1 METKNINYGNL
12 IDNLDNILYNKQNID
27 IISEDDDGNE
37 IIIGK
42 KNIYPYL
49 FRMQLN
55 DNRDNFKYLFGNP
68 DIYSLLN
75 YYYGYLLYNDI
86 VKYTDINDITNN
98 LELILK
104 KSFDEDLNYFKEL
117 FDKNSLKSIDYFSD
131 LINSISSVTFRLRKR
146 LINYTENI
154 MYIYNNFYRDYNELK
169 KKALKIQELDGPEIL
184 LERIEN
190 ELKIAEN
197 FTLDDFKA
205 IYCVNTSMF
214 INYIREF
221 RFLNEE
227 MYYNERLT
235 QLELDKNIFIVNSGI
250 SFIRYW
256 IDLQD
261 MKKILIIYD
270 KILESYEV
278 ISSFKPTH
286 MLKMKFGYLYDSWQN
301 GKSEIDINI
310 KQLEQLLEIFITYMN
325 DTLVIIM
332 PLYMD
337 YYNKKYKEE

>member
-86 VKYTDINDITNN
+86 VKYTDINNITNN

-117 FDKNSLKSIDYFSD
+117 FYKNSLKSIDYFSD
-131 LINSISSVTFRLRKR
+131 LISSISSVTFRLRKR

-261 MKKILIIYD
+261 MKKILTIYD
-270 KILESYEV
+270 KILESYEI
-278 ISSFKPTH
+278 ISSFRSTH
-286 MLKMKFGYLYDSWQN
+286 MLKMKFSYLYDSWQN

>member
-1 METKNINYGNL
+1 MNTKNINFGNL

-27 IISEDDDGNE
+27 IISEDNNENE

-42 KNIYPYL
+42 KKIYPYL
-49 FRMQLN
+49 FRNQIN
-55 DNRDNFKYLFGNP
+55 EAKNNFRYLFGNP
-68 DIYSLLN
+68 DIYSLLK
-75 YYYGYLLYNDI
+75 YYYDYLLYNDF
-86 VKYTDINDITNN
+86 VKYHDINDITDN

-104 KSFDEDLNYFKEL
+104 KSFDEDLDYFKEL
-117 FDKNSLKSIDYFSD
+117 FNKHSIKSKEYFSD
-131 LINSISSVTFRLRKR
+131 LIGSISFVTFRLRKR

-154 MYIYNNFYRDYNELK
+154 MYIYDNFYRDYNELK
-169 KKALKIQELDGPEIL
+169 RKALEIQELDGPELL

-190 ELKIAEN
+190 ELKIVEY

-235 QLELDKNIFIVNSGI
+235 QLELDENIFIVNSGL

-261 MKKILIIYD
+261 MKKILFIYD